1 MNSKRIG
8 STSDNTQSNH
18 SPQSDGHQCNFH
30 EERIG
35 CSTGNA
41 SFKES
46 NNQGRRVCSVE
57 TTDSNTNEDYC
68 RCDEEDLNASEEKS
82 FAAEDNCNM
91 DIGDHSN
98 AEDSHSNDEDGHS
111 NDEDSHSNDEDN
123 HSNDEDSHSNDE
135 DSHSND
141 EGSYS
146 NEGNPSTEECNCSI
160 SKDYAD
166 ISGEDSDEEDSEQ
179 IDPQMFTP
187 IYDNASISV
196 CGAICAIMEFKRS
209 CRLSFSCIAK
219 LLQLLQLLCPASNCL
234 PQSVY
239 AIKKFFRKFSS
250 LSTIRQ
256 FCSNCEEELSSV
268 QPKCDKVLCKKFEAN
283 SLISFSTINA
293 IKRIMKS
300 KSLNVL

>member
-8 STSDNTQSNH
+8 STSDSTQSNH

-46 NNQGRRVCSVE
+46 NNQGRRVCTVE

-68 RCDEEDLNASEEKS
+68 
-82 FAAEDNCNM
+82 
-91 DIGDHSN
+91 N

-111 NDEDSHSNDEDN
+111 NDEDSHSNDEDS

-146 NEGNPSTEECNCSI
+146 NEGNPSIEECNCSI

-250 LSTIRQ
+250 PSTIRR

-283 SLISFSTINA
+283 SFISFSTINA

-300 KSLNVL
+300 KSLNLL

>member
-8 STSDNTQSNH
+8 STSDSTQSNH

-68 RCDEEDLNASEEKS
+68 
-82 FAAEDNCNM
+82 
-91 DIGDHSN
+91 I

-111 NDEDSHSNDEDN
+111 NDEDSHSNDENGHSNDEDSHSN
-123 HSNDEDSHSNDE
+123 DEDSHSNDEDSHSNDE

-146 NEGNPSTEECNCSI
+146 NEGNPSIEECNCSI

-166 ISGEDSDEEDSEQ
+166 ISGEDSDEKDSEE

-239 AIKKFFRKFSS
+239 AIKKFFRRFSS
-250 LSTIRQ
+250 PSTIRR

-300 KSLNVL
+300 KSLNLL